1 MSATKPSNTYANAIE
16 SNQSYQN
23 NTGQAN
29 NKRPKLDSSNTQAEA
44 HNKHYNHAHSSQDQF
59 QPKVIQQDRHTQ
71 NKYPVKHNSDHH
83 NSNQGYSRIGEN
95 DHHNKH
101 NKDYNKPR
109 EPERY
114 GRDGKGEN
122 AHKRDASR
130 ENQHSRHSHHEKQTP
145 SSQFYNNWT
154 AQNTHS
160 ANNRYEPKKTLP
172 SSNQRPSKSSIQVTS
187 IDPKVNQHKPKMDLN
202 IERRPLSP
210 INKIDPRHNTKK
222 ISSTLK
228 SCVPQTQNKPAIISK
243 PAATTIIAKQQE
255 PKVTDSKIPKIPS
268 PRVEHETFE
277 KINEAELP
285 TIGDTSRPN
294 TPQFHTISQNIVSDQ
309 EDSTLD
315 PRQSG
320 LVEEDTRLA
329 TKLSTSEP
337 SVETQETP
345 VIRERTG

>member
-83 NSNQGYSRIGEN
+83 NSNQGYSRIGDN

-122 AHKRDASR
+122 AHNKDTSRDNHNSR
-130 ENQHSRHSHHEKQTP
+130 R
-145 SSQFYNNWT
+145 SQQEEQVTSTKFYNNWRQHNRRENQVPRT
-154 AQNTHS
+154 QGHEQSHKQGNNENKGHQQNT
-160 ANNRYEPKKTLP
+160 YE
-172 SSNQRPSKSSIQVTS
+172 SSNKRHSTSSIQVTS
-187 IDPKVNQHKPKMDLN
+187 IDPKVNQHRSEMDLN

-210 INKIDPRHNTKK
+210 INKIDPRDSKKKTSSVINTH
-222 ISSTLK
+222 S
-228 SCVPQTQNKPAIISK
+228 PQTTNKPLIIVKPIASK
-243 PAATTIIAKQQE
+243 SKQQE
-255 PKVTDSKIPKIPS
+255 LKIPDYKTTKTPS
-268 PRVEHETFE
+268 PRVENETFE
-277 KINEAELP
+277 DITESDLP
-285 TIGDTSRPN
+285 RIEDTPSSN
-294 TPQFHTISQNIVSDQ
+294 TP
-309 EDSTLD
+309 
-315 PRQSG
+315 
-320 LVEEDTRLA
+320 
-329 TKLSTSEP
+329 
-337 SVETQETP
+337 
-345 VIRERTG
+345 